1 MTNKEIITTAVNAFT
16 EKVAD
21 GTVVKYAV
29 KSEVDYEEII
39 THYAAI
45 YHKEANLWRVTAS
58 YDCGLSTIYNY
69 GEFMEFL
76 ASDDVA
82 YIGVLN

>member
-1 MTNKEIITTAVNAFT
+1 MTNKEIIVSAVLYFT

-21 GTVVKYAV
+21 GTVVKFV
-29 KSEVDYEEII
+29 IESMDFKQIDN

-45 YHKEANLWRVTAS
+45 FHKGENVWYVTAS
-58 YDCGLSTIYNY
+58 HSYELRTTYNY
-69 GEFMEFL
+69 REFMEFL

-82 YIGVLN
+82 CFEVFN